1 MRLSLFWRL
10 LAVNLLVIALVV
22 SVTWVALEHF
32 AAVYFARLMEEYHVA
47 PDDAHQMF
55 LDTVRRCFV
64 WATLIAV
71 AVAGVVGYAAT
82 RTVLRPLR
90 RMAEIARTFAV
101 GDHGVRADERG
112 GGEVAGLAAAF
123 NEMADRLQQLQ
134 VVRRTTVLNL
144 AHELRTPLT
153 NVRGYLEA
161 LIDGVLPPSGTTFRS
176 LQDEVMRLITLSEDL
191 LRLAQADAARR
202 TLRLQPIDLR
212 ALASEALALF
222 RVRLEAKSMTVA
234 TAFDP
239 NAGAVPAD
247 PEKIAQVLANLIE
260 NALQYAPPGGTIR
273 LTVEPHQ
280 GGCRVAVAN
289 TGEGVAPEDLPFLFE
304 RFFRAEK
311 SRSREHGGVGIG
323 LAIVKELV
331 EAHGGRVGAES
342 AGGETRVWFALPGE
356 PDLYP
361 IVTGPLSDR

>member
-1 MRLSLFWRL
+1 MRHSLFWRL
-10 LAVNLLVIALVV
+10 LAVNLLTIALVV

-32 AAVYFARLMEEYHVA
+32 AAVYFARLMDQYHVS

-55 LDTVRRCFV
+55 LDAVRQSFV
-64 WATLIAV
+64 WAWLIAV
-71 AVAGVVGYAAT
+71 AVAGGVGYAAT

-90 RMAEIARTFAV
+90 RMTEVARAFAG
-101 GDHGVRADERG
+101 GDHGVRAETAG
-112 GGEVAGLAAAF
+112 GGEVGGLAAAF
-123 NEMADRLQQLQ
+123 NEMADRLHQLQ

-161 LIDGVLPPSGTTFRS
+161 LIDGVLPPSGPTFRS
-176 LQDEVMRLITLSEDL
+176 LQDEVMRLIALSEDL

-202 TLRLQPIDLR
+202 TLRVEPVDLR
-212 ALASEALALF
+212 AAVRDAVALF
-222 RVRLEAKSMTVA
+222 GVRLAAKPLRVE

-239 NAGAVPAD
+239 AARVVAAD
-247 PEKIAQVLANLIE
+247 PEKIAQVLANLLE
-260 NALQYAPPGGTIR
+260 NALQYSAPGGAIA
-273 LTVEPHQ
+273 LSVEPDA
-280 GGCRVAVAN
+280 GGCRVTVAN
-289 TGEGVAPEDLPFLFE
+289 AGEGIAPEDLPFLFE

-342 AGGETRVWFALPGE
+342 AGGQTRVWFSLPGSAN
-356 PDLYP
+356 LYP
-361 IVTGPLSDR
+361 IVTDPLSAR

>member
-1 MRLSLFWRL
+1 
-10 LAVNLLVIALVV
+10 
-22 SVTWVALEHF
+22 
-32 AAVYFARLMEEYHVA
+32 
-47 PDDAHQMF
+47 MF
-55 LDTVRRCFV
+55 LDAVRRCFIL
-64 WATLIAV
+64 ATLIAV
-71 AVAGVVGYAAT
+71 LVAGAVGYAAT

-90 RMAEIARTFAV
+90 RIADVARAFAG
-101 GDHGVRADERG
+101 GDHELRAESGG

-161 LIDGVLPPSGTTFRS
+161 LIDGVVPPSGATFRS
-176 LQDEVMRLITLSEDL
+176 LQDEVMRLIGLSEDL

-202 TLRLQPIDLR
+202 TLRLQPVDLR
-212 ALASEALALF
+212 VSVREVIALF
-222 RVRLEAKSMTVA
+222 RVRLEAKPMTVQ

-239 NAGAVPAD
+239 VVGVVPAD
-247 PEKIAQVLANLIE
+247 AEKIAQVLANLME
-260 NALQYAPPGGTIR
+260 NALQYSPPGGTVR
-273 LTVEPHQ
+273 LTVESDAR
-280 GGCRVAVAN
+280 GCRLTVAN
-289 TGEGVAPEDLPFLFE
+289 DGEGIAPEDLPFLFE

-342 AGGETRVWFALPGE
+342 EGGQTRIWFSLPGAA
-356 PDLYP
+356 DLYP
-361 IVTGPLSDR
+361 IVTEPLSKP

>member
-1 MRLSLFWRL
+1 MRFSLFWRL
-10 LAVNLLVIALVV
+10 LAVNLVVIALVV
-22 SVTWVALEHF
+22 TVTWVALEHF
-32 AAVYFARLMEEYHVA
+32 AAVYFARLMDEYHIS

-55 LDTVRRCFV
+55 LDTVRRSFV

-71 AVAGVVGYAAT
+71 VVAGVVGYAAT

-90 RMAEIARTFAV
+90 RMAEVARALAG
-101 GDHGVRADERG
+101 GDHGSRAEARG

-123 NEMADRLQQLQ
+123 NDMADRLQQLQ

-161 LIDGVLPPSGTTFRS
+161 LIDGVLPPSGATFRS
-176 LQDEVMRLITLSEDL
+176 LQDEVMRLIALSEDL
-191 LRLAQADAARR
+191 LKLAQADAARR
-202 TLRLQPIDLR
+202 TLQPKLIDLR
-212 ALASEALALF
+212 AAAGDALALF
-222 RVRLEAKSMTVA
+222 RVRLEARPLAVQ

-239 NAGAVPAD
+239 AAPVVPAD
-247 PEKIAQVLANLIE
+247 PEKVSQILANLIE
-260 NALQYAPPGGTIR
+260 NALQYSPPGGTIR
-273 LTVEPHQ
+273 VAVEPDA
-280 GGCRVAVAN
+280 GGCRVTVAN
-289 TGEGVAPEDLPFLFE
+289 PGEGVAAEDLPFLFE

-331 EAHGGRVGAES
+331 EAHGGRVGAAS
-342 AGGETRVWFALPGE
+342 ANGETRVWFTLPGE
-356 PDLYP
+356 SDLYR
-361 IVTGPLSDR
+361 IVTET

>member
-1 MRLSLFWRL
+1 MRFSLFWRL
-10 LAVNLLVIALVV
+10 LAVNLLTIALVA
-22 SVTWVALEHF
+22 SVTWIALEHF
-32 AAVYFARLMEEYHVA
+32 AAVYFARLMDEYHVA

-55 LDTVRRCFV
+55 LDTIRRCFV

-71 AVAGVVGYAAT
+71 VVAGVVGYAAT

-90 RMAEIARTFAV
+90 RMAVVARAFAE
-101 GDHGVRADERG
+101 GDHGLRAQERG

-161 LIDGVLPPSGTTFRS
+161 LVDGVMPPSLATFRS
-176 LQDEVMRLITLSEDL
+176 LQDEVMRLIALSEDL
-191 LRLAQADAARR
+191 LKLAQADAARR
-202 TLRLQPIDLR
+202 TLRLQPVDLR
-212 ALASEALALF
+212 VLATEAISLF
-222 RVRLEAKSMTVA
+222 SVRLEAKPLTVR
-234 TAFDP
+234 TAYG
-239 NAGAVPAD
+239 AGAGLVQAD
-247 PEKIAQVLANLIE
+247 PEKLTQVFANLIE
-260 NALQYAPPGGTIR
+260 NALQYSPVGGTVR
-273 LTVEPHQ
+273 LTIESDA
-280 GGCRVAVAN
+280 GGCRVTVAN
-289 TGEGVAPEDLPFLFE
+289 DGGGVAPEDLPFLFE

-342 AGGETRVWFALPGE
+342 SDGETRIWFSVPSGA
-356 PDLYP
+356 DLYP
-361 IVTGPLSDR
+361 IVTEPLSGR